1 MMRAAQMGEGER
13 LHAQRRKRFW
23 TILAAL
29 FVLGGIGGFATGFL
43 AGFNDAR
50 EGGSAGYMTA
60 GTIGVVIFVFGA
72 AYGSW
77 KFFQSVDEVEIA
89 DNLWGSLVGLYVYAL
104 LFPAWW
110 ALNQLGQLPE
120 PDDWAIFGASMIAA
134 VAVYLY
140 RKLRYG

>member
-1 MMRAAQMGEGER
+1 MGEGER
-13 LHAQRRKRFW
+13 LHAQRRRRFW
-23 TILAAL
+23 TILAGLLA
-29 FVLGGIGGFATGFL
+29 VGMVAGFASGFL

-50 EGGSAGYMTA
+50 GGGASGYRSV
-60 GTIGVVIFVFGA
+60 GTIGVALLVLGG

-89 DNLWGSLVGLYVYAL
+89 DNLWGSLVGLYVYAF

-110 ALNQLGQLPE
+110 VLNRLDQVPE
-120 PDDWAIFGASMIAA
+120 ANDWAIFGASMISA

-140 RKLRYG
+140 RKVRYSR